1 VGEGK
6 GREGALQQTARRK
19 LTSRSATIPL
29 RINEVQE
36 LFHGAP
42 LQARMVT
49 ACDGA
54 CRSIREVARMRRSLV
69 GFVFNAFSAHG
80 ATGMRRSDKGAD
92 MRVWTFDPQRGWLLL
107 ADLGAAGA

>member
-1 VGEGK
+1 
-6 GREGALQQTARRK
+6 
-19 LTSRSATIPL
+19 
-29 RINEVQE
+29 
-36 LFHGAP
+36 
-42 LQARMVT
+42 
-49 ACDGA
+49 
-54 CRSIREVARMRRSLV
+54 MRRSLV